1 MGAVTDPYSVREWCR
16 GGARSIYKGIVCQ
29 QFPSDMERYRQLVT
43 ELVPP
48 FILEVGVA
56 QGGTALFL
64 ADTLR
69 NVNPDG
75 LVIGVDIVLPQVW
88 HPQLKLVEGDS
99 VDKDV
104 AYDVMK
110 LIAGRRGL
118 VLLDGNHASTQVADE
133 LEFYPDFADYLIVED
148 TIMRDLPMYEDGPY
162 AALDE
167 WLPKH
172 SEFVPDPDP
181 IPTQHPGGW
190 LRRVE

>member
-1 MGAVTDPYSVREWCR
+1 MTDPYSVREWCR

-29 QFPSDMERYRQLVT
+29 QFPSDMERYRQLVL
-43 ELVPP
+43 ELAPP

-56 QGGTALFL
+56 QGGTVLFL

-75 LVIGVDIVLPQVW
+75 AVIGVDIVLPQVW
-88 HPQLKLVEGDS
+88 HPQLTLVQGDS
-99 VDKDV
+99 VSLETV
-104 AYDVMK
+104 ATVSPM
-110 LIAGRRGL
+110 ITGQRGL
-118 VLLDGNHASTQVADE
+118 VLLDGSHASVQVAAE
-133 LEFYPDFADYLIVED
+133 LDVYADSADYLIVED
-148 TIMRDLPMYEDGPY
+148 TIMRDLPMYDDGPH
-162 AALDE
+162 AALDD

-190 LRRVE
+190 LRRVL